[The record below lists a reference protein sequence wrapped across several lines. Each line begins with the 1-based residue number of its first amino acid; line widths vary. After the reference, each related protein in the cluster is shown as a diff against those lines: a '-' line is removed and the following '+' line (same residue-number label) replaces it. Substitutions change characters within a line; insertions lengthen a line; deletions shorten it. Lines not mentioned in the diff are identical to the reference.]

1 MRETVG
7 KMVAPHSNTRQAYA
21 THPLSPWHGVA
32 VKCWSGERV
41 KERKPMS
48 EGSPRQLCENHS
60 CDVTKDWLE
69 AVLDLRLASFSLS
82 ADSFIMEK

>member
-1 MRETVG
+1 MRRSWTSGSDKSMGEILSLTMLLSLSHRLSASLRFANL
-7 KMVAPHSNTRQAYA
+7 KA
-21 THPLSPWHGVA
+21 TG
-32 VKCWSGERV
+32 V

-69 AVLDLRLASFSLS
+69 AVLDLRSLAGFL
-82 ADSFIMEK
+82 FFTN